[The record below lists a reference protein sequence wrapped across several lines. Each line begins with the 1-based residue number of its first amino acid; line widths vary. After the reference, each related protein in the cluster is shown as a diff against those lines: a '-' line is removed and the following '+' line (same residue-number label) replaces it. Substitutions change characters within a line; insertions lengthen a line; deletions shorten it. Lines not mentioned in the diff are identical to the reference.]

1 LFKLN
6 SGALVLY
13 FCAISVD
20 IMQRAQ
26 LSEHAE
32 NLTDLKDRAS
42 QLTTNYAGTGVDLE
56 IKPWKI
62 YTRIPNEA

>member
-1 LFKLN
+1 
-6 SGALVLY
+6 
-13 FCAISVD
+13 
-20 IMQRAQ
+20 MQRAQ